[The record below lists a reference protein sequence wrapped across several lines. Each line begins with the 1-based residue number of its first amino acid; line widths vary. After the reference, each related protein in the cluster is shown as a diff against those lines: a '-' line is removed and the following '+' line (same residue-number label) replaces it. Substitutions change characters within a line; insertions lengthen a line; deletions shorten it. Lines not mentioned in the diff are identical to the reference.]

1 MNIKMLKEFH
11 LFSTVTAKL
20 LSAFFT
26 LICIENGIYA
36 LYPNY

>member
-20 LSAFFT
+20 LSYFFN
-26 LICIENGIYA
+26 ID
-36 LYPNY
+36 LYRKRHLCVIS